1 MGKSFSTPQE
11 VSMFSKIRSFFA
23 SSVDSLVADIEAR
36 VAKLQIVADAHK
48 AEAEVHQK
56 VIEERQALVAFVQ
69 KEEARARIIAAKFQ
83 ALISA
88 F

>member
-1 MGKSFSTPQE
+1 
-11 VSMFSKIRSFFA
+11 
-23 SSVDSLVADIEAR
+23 
-36 VAKLQIVADAHK
+36 
-48 AEAEVHQK
+48 
-56 VIEERQALVAFVQ
+56 VIEERQALIAFVQ